1 MLGFP
6 HHAAEKPMALSSNE
20 DFSLPAPVRRLLPAF
35 SGQPL
40 GPLLTQA
47 LRALA
52 RRRPEAF
59 ERLGTF
65 GKARYLIDPTDLP
78 FAFHVVPDGRAALVS
93 ATDKSGTAACDV
105 VIRGPILLLLGI
117 LDGTLDGDALFFHRA
132 ISVSGRTEAIVALR
146 NAIEDAE
153 LRPSDLLG
161 LSGALAHLAD
171 TGILGGLSLA
181 RQIATG
187 AHRRERTGS

>member
-1 MLGFP
+1 MLDP
-6 HHAAEKPMALSSNE
+6 NE
-20 DFSLPAPVRRLLPAF
+20 DASLPEPIRRFLPAF
-35 SGQPL
+35 SGRPL

-47 LRALA
+47 LRSLA

-59 ERLGTF
+59 ERLGEF
-65 GKARYLIDPTDLP
+65 GKAHFLIDPTDLP
-78 FAFHVVPDGRAALVS
+78 FSFHVVPDGRAALVR
-93 ATDKSGTAACDV
+93 TTGKSGATPCDV

-117 LDGTLDGDALFFHRA
+117 LDGSLDGDALFFHRA
-132 ISVSGRTEAIVALR
+132 ISVSGRTEAVVALR

-161 LSGALAHLAD
+161 LKGAVARFAD
-171 TGILGGLSLA
+171 SGILGGLSLV

-187 AHRRERTGS
+187 AHRRERMQP